1 MSNMKSVAI
10 LGVGKM
16 GSAVAKELAAAGYQ
30 VTLWNRNQSVADKL
44 ASEINLPTVTVSA
57 TPKSALENVDIALCL
72 FTNGIVTQSVLLD
85 DTQVLE
91 GVRSNLIIVDM
102 GTSGVESAKALASAL
117 ASKKVTFI
125 DAPVSGSVAT
135 IAAHQLLVMA
145 SGDKAVIEQ
154 AMPIFS
160 VFAKKTAYLGQA
172 GAGQAM
178 KLAVNLIVHTLN
190 AAVSEGLA
198 LATASGIAAAAAYD
212 VLEDSVVAAPFV
224 KYKRAAFLDPELP
237 VAMRIDTVL
246 KDLDLILSL
255 GQSTGFPLTAAEG
268 VAELFAQA
276 QAAGYES
283 EDMSALFRF
292 ISQS

>member
-1 MSNMKSVAI
+1 MSNLKSVAI

-16 GSAVAKELAAAGYQ
+16 GSAMAKELATAGYE

-57 TPKSALENVDIALCL
+57 TPKVALENADIALCL

-102 GTSGVESAKALASAL
+102 GTSGVESAKALARAL
-117 ASKKVTFI
+117 ASKKIAFI

-154 AMPIFS
+154 ITPVFS

-198 LATASGIAAAAAYD
+198 LATASGIAAATAYD

-246 KDLDLILSL
+246 KDLNLIL
-255 GQSTGFPLTAAEG
+255 GHGHSTGIQLTATTG
-268 VAELFAQA
+268 VKELYGFA
-276 QAAGYES
+276 QAAGFES
-283 EDMSALFRF
+283 KDMSALFSYL
-292 ISQS
+292 SQS

>member
-16 GSAVAKELAAAGYQ
+16 GSAMAKELATAGYE

-44 ASEINLPTVTVSA
+44 ASEINLPTVTVSV

-117 ASKKVTFI
+117 ASKKIAFI

-154 AMPIFS
+154 ATPVFS

-198 LATASGIAAAAAYD
+198 LATASGIDAAAAYD

-246 KDLDLILSL
+246 KDLNLILGL
-255 GQSTGFPLTAAEG
+255 GHTTGVQLTATEG
-268 VAELFAQA
+268 VAELFALA

-283 EDMSALFRF
+283 KDMSALFSYL
-292 ISQS
+292 SQS